1 MREDEMLLVLDVGN
15 TNTVIGVYRGDELVS
30 NWRVLTRPEQTSDE
44 YGVLLQ
50 NLYHSSKISPGEI
63 KDAIVSCVVPP
74 MVGVVDELCKKYFNL
89 IPMHIEPGIK
99 TGMSITYDNPRE
111 VGADRIVNAV
121 AAYHK
126 IKGPLIV
133 VDFGTATTF
142 DCVSRKGEYIGG
154 VISPGLTTSSEALFQ
169 KASKL
174 PKVELIRPNSVIG
187 RNTIHSMQS
196 GIIFGYVDL
205 VDGIVRRISK
215 EMKEEPYVIATGGL
229 AGIIA
234 KESTTISEVDGFLTL
249 KGLKIIY
256 DINHP

>member
-1 MREDEMLLVLDVGN
+1 MLLVLDVGN
-15 TNTVIGVYRGDELVS
+15 TNTVIGVYKGDELVS

-50 NLYHSSKISPGEI
+50 NLYYSSRISSGEI
-63 KDAIVSCVVPP
+63 KRVIVSCVVPP

-89 IPMHIEPGIK
+89 TPMHVEPGIK
-99 TGMSITYDNPRE
+99 TGMPINYDNPRE

-126 IKGPLIV
+126 VRRALII

-142 DCVSRKGEYIGG
+142 DCVSKKGEYIGG
-154 VISPGLTTSSEALFQ
+154 VIAPGLTTSSEALFQ

-187 RNTIHSMQS
+187 KNTIHSMQS
-196 GIIFGYVDL
+196 GIVFGYVDL

-215 EMKEEPYVIATGGL
+215 EMNEEPYVVATGGL

-234 KESTTISEVDGFLTL
+234 EESTTINEVDGFLTL
-249 KGLKIIY
+249 KGLKIIN
-256 DINHP
+256 DINRP